1 MTWNNFSDIEELNEE
16 LVYLNYGIYY
26 YYYYYEIIHVSLE

>member
-16 LVYLNYGIYY
+16 LVYLNYGI
-26 YYYYYEIIHVSLE
+26 ILLLLLL